1 MNCQALLEFKK
12 GKLLRPFMKKL
23 LKIGGAES
31 NVLRYLKLLLEL
43 QFTQQARE
51 DSSVDKIPGPF
62 SLYL

>member
-1 MNCQALLEFKK
+1 
-12 GKLLRPFMKKL
+12 MKKL